1 MYDSAVVTVLLAIVL
16 VMALVLVLGGWLAYR
31 VLPRLW
37 RGLKRRVFRNR
48 RGAPTVVRGSQ
59 EGVVVLVHGLLGFDN
74 LQLVGRAQPY
84 FRGVLAPLIA
94 GGATVLAPR
103 LPPLAGVPERAAV
116 LADFLRDID
125 ARRAVLIGHSLG
137 GIDARYALARFG
149 ANERVSALVTVGTPH
164 RGTWIAG
171 LAELLPARVLRRV
184 LGSVGMRSEAL
195 AWLTEEFMS
204 RADLDLSDA
213 PSVFYGSIVAQTSR
227 IQLLANPAL
236 LASYEVLRAARGPND
251 ALVPTSSQVH
261 GRVLA
266 NIQADHWA
274 QIGWSRGFDAAFL
287 YTTILR
293 ELSAAG
299 LYRASLPPPVTPLLV
314 PEQRAATGT
323 E

>member
-1 MYDSAVVTVLLAIVL
+1 MYDSAVLTVLLAIFVL
-16 VMALVLVLGGWLAYR
+16 ALVLGLGGWLAYR
-31 VLPRLW
+31 VRPRLW

-48 RGAPTVVRGSQ
+48 RGAPSVVRGPQ
-59 EGVVVLVHGLLGFDN
+59 EGVVVLVHGLLGFDS

-84 FRGVLAPLIA
+84 FRGISAQLMA

-103 LPPLAGVPERAAV
+103 LPPLAGVPERAAA

-137 GIDARYALARFG
+137 GIDARYALSRFG

-171 LAELLPARVLRRV
+171 LAEVLPARVLRRV
-184 LGSVGMRSEAL
+184 LGCIGMRSEAL
-195 AWLTEEFMS
+195 AWLTEECMS
-204 RADLDLSDA
+204 RANLELSDA

-227 IQLLANPAL
+227 IQLLTNPAL
-236 LASYEVLRAARGPND
+236 LASYEVLRAARGSND

-266 NIQADHWA
+266 NVRADHWA
-274 QIGWSRGFDAAFL
+274 QIGWSRNFDAAFL

-299 LYRASLPPPVTPLLV
+299 LYHATLPPPVMSLLV
-314 PEQRAATGT
+314 PARRAATGT